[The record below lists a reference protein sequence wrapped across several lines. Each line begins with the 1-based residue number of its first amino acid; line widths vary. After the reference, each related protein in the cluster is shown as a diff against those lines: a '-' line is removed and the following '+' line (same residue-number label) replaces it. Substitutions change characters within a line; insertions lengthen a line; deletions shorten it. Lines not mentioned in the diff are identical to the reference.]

1 MDNRRDYTELLE
13 VLKTTVET
21 QIKVTVNGKIDNLT
35 KSVDGIKDH
44 LKKQDEILEQL
55 KPVQEGLIWFGTTG
69 RFIKM
74 TAAFLVAVVSIGGS
88 IGAIFYFFI
97 PKGTFILQKT
107 SLNKNDIQEV
117 VEQELNN
124 REFDINE

>member
-1 MDNRRDYTELLE
+1 MENRRDYTELLE

-21 QIKVTVNGKIDNLT
+21 QIKITVNGKIDKLT
-35 KSVDGIKDH
+35 DAVDGIKDH
-44 LKKQDEILEQL
+44 LQKQDEILEQL
-55 KPVQEGLIWFGTTG
+55 KPVREGIVWFGTTN
-69 RFIKM
+69 RFIKVV
-74 TAAFLVAVVSIGGS
+74 AAFLVAIVSIGVS
-88 IGAIFYFFI
+88 LGAIFYFFI